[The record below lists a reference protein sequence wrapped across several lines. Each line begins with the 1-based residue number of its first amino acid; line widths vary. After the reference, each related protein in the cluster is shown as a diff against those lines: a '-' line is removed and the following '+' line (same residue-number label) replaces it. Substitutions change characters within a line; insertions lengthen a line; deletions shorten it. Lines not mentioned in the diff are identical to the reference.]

1 MEAPTWLKKFSS
13 STKKKRARSP
23 PIEGT
28 TEAADTQPHQTQRSQ
43 EIQSTENG
51 DDLEYMSEALLA
63 VEAAKESV
71 PRFPLKKTANTKPK
85 PLKEIMHVALEEGLV
100 KPLDQSNLGFK
111 MVRLIFILGRMLT
124 EGLLRQLYAVVKDG
138 FSRGHWPWK
147 RRIWKGRANHD
158 RHR

>member
-1 MEAPTWLKKFSS
+1 MVQSSLTIKVELFALSDRISATQWSLKMEAPTWLKKFSS

-28 TEAADTQPHQTQRSQ
+28 TEAAETQPHQTQRSQ
-43 EIQSTENG
+43 GIQPEENG

-63 VEAAKESV
+63 VEEAKKSV

-111 MVRLIFILGRMLT
+111 MVRLISHL
-124 EGLLRQLYAVVKDG
+124 A
-138 FSRGHWPWK
+138 SSC
-147 RRIWKGRANHD
+147 
-158 RHR
+158 